1 MAQAGFYHQPSP
13 SGDDRA
19 MCFTCM
25 VCLVCWEKSDEPWV
39 EHERHS
45 PNCPF
50 VRGEYTHNVPISV
63 SICRYIC
70 MLSFVPSNYTQSK
83 FDMECLIR
91 KRCQATNDSL
101 YKNIFWQ
108 SWLFRLA
115 RLNLPTYLIV
125 LCRSNTVLANYLVW
139 KVQYST
145 IYVAHRP
152 LNIYLASFV
161 LCHTLPMWRL
171 SFVPQH
177 SISQFV
183 SSVVRH

>member
-63 SICRYIC
+63 S
-70 MLSFVPSNYTQSK
+70 
-83 FDMECLIR
+83 
-91 KRCQATNDSL
+91 SL
-101 YKNIFWQ
+101 
-108 SWLFRLA
+108 
-115 RLNLPTYLIV
+115 
-125 LCRSNTVLANYLVW
+125 
-139 KVQYST
+139 
-145 IYVAHRP
+145 
-152 LNIYLASFV
+152 
-161 LCHTLPMWRL
+161 
-171 SFVPQH
+171 
-177 SISQFV
+177 
-183 SSVVRH
+183 